1 MTRSDESALR
11 GLVAPGPSQ
20 LSVSA
25 AMRARDALRLSDEEL
40 ESAEERVVVK
50 HAAPRPDQPRERS

>member
-1 MTRSDESALR
+1 MPKSDESALR

-20 LSVSA
+20 LTVSA
-25 AMRARDALRLSDEEL
+25 ALRIRDALRVTPDDLDR
-40 ESAEERVVVK
+40 AERTVTIK